1 MPVRPFLFVTDLA
14 LTYLGLQAISLL
26 TDTILDRHGS
36 SIPVASLYEVLNDIC
51 IPIAGD
57 RIADLLRR
65 IPSPSDLDDTLIEL
79 ELCISLLFKPFLH
92 HLKALISVKQEFIA
106 VWISMLGIMTQFLS
120 DGGTEDDV
128 ATDDDEQMS
137 SAKLFQTTKELG
149 SEHLRNAV
157 MVLAAMGVLGGGDE
171 AEADSDGDISDVTWK
186 AIGSISKSLVDEWK
200 TCIC

>member
-1 MPVRPFLFVTDLA
+1 M
-14 LTYLGLQAISLL
+14 
-26 TDTILDRHGS
+26 
-36 SIPVASLYEVLNDIC
+36 
-51 IPIAGD
+51 
-57 RIADLLRR
+57 
-65 IPSPSDLDDTLIEL
+65 DDTLIEL

-92 HLKALISVKQEFIA
+92 HLKALVSIKQEFIA

-120 DGGTEDDV
+120 EGGTQADV
-128 ATDDDEQMS
+128 AIDDDEHVS

-171 AEADSDGDISDVTWK
+171 AEADSGDISDVTWK

-200 TCIC
+200 TCIS

>member
-1 MPVRPFLFVTDLA
+1 M
-14 LTYLGLQAISLL
+14 
-26 TDTILDRHGS
+26 
-36 SIPVASLYEVLNDIC
+36 ASLYEILNDIC

-65 IPSPSDLDDTLIEL
+65 VPSPGDLDDTLIEL

-92 HLKALISVKQEFIA
+92 HLKALVSIKQEFIA

-120 DGGTEDDV
+120 EGGMEADV
-128 ATDDDEQMS
+128 ANDNDEYVN

-157 MVLAAMGVLGGGDE
+157 MVLAAMGVLGGGDGSE
-171 AEADSDGDISDVTWK
+171 AGSDGDISDVTWK
-186 AIGSISKSLVDEWK
+186 AIGSISNSLVDEWK
-200 TCIC
+200 TCIS